1 MQKDTTSTEHLPALQ
16 PRAKS
21 QLRRA
26 GWLRQAGVAI
36 GCIALFIVFSA
47 LTPTFYQPSNLLD
60 IMLQSSINAV
70 IAVGMTLVV
79 MTKGIDLSVGSIV
92 GVSSMIAASLLAD
105 SPLLG
110 IGAGILVGLTCGLL
124 NGILIAKL
132 KLPDFIVTL
141 GAMSIYR
148 GAALI
153 YTEGQ
158 PIYSI
163 NETFRATFAGHL
175 LGIPTP
181 VLFALVIAF
190 LAYLLIRFT
199 TLGEHIIAVGGNEE
213 AARLSGVDVD
223 RVKITVYALSGMLA
237 SIAGFV
243 LVARIG
249 AAEPIG
255 GNGFELQAI
264 GAAVIGGAS
273 LFGGTGNPLGSL
285 IGALTLGAMQNGLTL
300 MNVPSF
306 WQYVATGV
314 VVILA
319 VLADQLTR
327 QSRQG

>member
-1 MQKDTTSTEHLPALQ
+1 MRK
-16 PRAKS
+16 
-21 QLRRA
+21 
-26 GWLRQAGVAI
+26 GGVAI
-36 GCIALFIVFSA
+36 GCGALFVIFSL
-47 LTPTFYQPSNLLD
+47 LTPSFYQPSNLLD

-70 IAVGMTLVV
+70 IAVGMTIVV

-92 GVSSMIAASLLAD
+92 GVSSMIAASLLGGD
-105 SPLLG
+105 SPWLG
-110 IGAGILVGLTCGLL
+110 VAAGLLVGLGCGFL
-124 NGILIAKL
+124 NGLLIAKL

-153 YTEGQ
+153 YTDGQ

-163 NETFRATFAGHL
+163 SNTFRGIFAGHL

-181 VLFALVIAF
+181 VLFALAIA
-190 LAYLLIRFT
+190 LLGYLLIRFT
-199 TLGEHIIAVGGNEE
+199 TLGEHIVAVGGNEE

-223 RVKITVYALSGMLA
+223 KVKIVVYALSGMLA
-237 SIAGFV
+237 SMAGFI

-273 LFGGTGNPLGSL
+273 LFGGVGNPLGSL

-327 QSRQG
+327 KLR